1 MSLGA
6 LSGLQSSEEE
16 RKKRREQFDNN
27 RTNLGFGAKAGQGGL
42 LGSGRLTQQARQQ
55 APVQNQS
62 QSLTQR
68 SPQMATQ
75 QAAQERNQALAAKRQ
90 SEINQRN
97 NRTANT
103 QQARQDIKEILSL
116 PAREQPNA
124 VANMQSKPPKL
135 GAYQRSA
142 QPSTQG
148 RSTSALTDTAIDAGQ
163 IAFRGMPL
171 AMNGADLISGG
182 RVSRELN
189 NVADEMGKLKST
201 YQAPRQAMS
210 QAGKDGI
217 TEQMQDLGMS
227 LKFPMIGKPS
237 NGEDKWNQ
245 KDYPSVYASKQSEP
259 ADPIANTYTDQ
270 PPQTNNAPVQLGF
283 DPVNNPP
290 PMKNTISN
298 GGFGFRM
305 PNAPRRTMSE
315 RQEREALLR
324 DASTAYKG
332 SQNGQL
338 TAKQMELRAGIVGAN
353 DKYRNDQYGAQLGAA
368 SQLTQAQMSQD
379 GANQRAALGEFGSN
393 NRMNAQL
400 GFDAGKFQQTAEQQ
414 QQANSL
420 ASRRLDIEQNNSDVA
435 NFAPKQLNALYE
447 KFDAAQSDEDRSAIA
462 KQIQSLKGTPDKKSK
477 PLVITQTGE
486 SPIPGGLGGVK
497 KNPSIIYD
505 QDTGEFIN
513 LPKKE
518 VNFSD
523 PEVLAI
529 ISNRDLS
536 DEEMESQIAALY
548 S

>member
-1 MSLGA
+1 MSFGT
-6 LSGLQSSEEE
+6 LSGLQPSEEE

-27 RTNLGFGAKAGQGGL
+27 RTNLGFGAKTSQGGL
-42 LGSGRLTQQARQQ
+42 LGSGQLTQQARQQ
-55 APVQNQS
+55 APVQKQG

-90 SEINQRN
+90 SEINQNN

-124 VANMQSKPPKL
+124 VANMQSKPPKPV
-135 GAYQRSA
+135 AYQRSA

-163 IAFRGMPL
+163 VAFRGMPL
-171 AMNGADLISGG
+171 ALNGVDLLSGG

-189 NVADEMGKLKST
+189 NVADEMGKLRST

-210 QAGKDGI
+210 QAGKNGI

-237 NGEDKWNQ
+237 NGEDKWNP
-245 KDYPSVYASKQSEP
+245 KDYPSIHSARQTL
-259 ADPIANTYTDQ
+259 AQDPIAETYAEQ
-270 PPQTNNAPVQLGF
+270 QVNNAPVRLGF

-338 TAKQMELRAGIVGAN
+338 TAKQMELRAGIVGAD
-353 DKYRNDQYGAQLGAA
+353 DKYKNDQYGAQLSAA
-368 SQLTQAQMSQD
+368 SQMAQAQMSQD
-379 GANQRAALGEFGSN
+379 GANQRAVLGESGSN

>member
-1 MSLGA
+1 MSFGT
-6 LSGLQSSEEE
+6 LSGLQPSEEE
-16 RKKRREQFDNN
+16 RKKRREQFDNS
-27 RTNLGFGAKAGQGGL
+27 RANLGFGAKVGQGGL
-42 LGSGRLTQQARQQ
+42 LSSGQLTQQVRQQ
-55 APVQNQS
+55 AAVQKQG

-75 QAAQERNQALAAKRQ
+75 QAAQERNQALAARHQ
-90 SEINQRN
+90 SKINQNN

-103 QQARQDIKEILSL
+103 QQARQDIEEILSL

-124 VANMQSKPPKL
+124 VAKMQSKPPKPV
-135 GAYQRSA
+135 AYQRSA

-148 RSTSALTDTAIDAGQ
+148 RSTSSLADTAIDAGQ

-171 AMNGADLISGG
+171 VLNGADLLSGG
-182 RVSRELN
+182 RISRELN

-210 QAGKDGI
+210 QAGKNEI

-227 LKFPMIGKPS
+227 LKLPMIGKPS
-237 NGEDKWNQ
+237 NGEETWNP
-245 KDYPSVYASKQSEP
+245 KDYPSIYSARQAP
-259 ADPIANTYTDQ
+259 TQDPIAETYAEQ
-270 PPQTNNAPVQLGF
+270 QVNNAPVRLGF

-290 PMKNTISN
+290 PMKNTVSN

-315 RQEREALLR
+315 RQERDSLLR

-338 TAKQMELRAGIVGAN
+338 TAKQMELRAGIIGAG
-353 DKYRNDQYGAQLGAA
+353 DKYKNDQYGAQLSAA
-368 SQLTQAQMSQD
+368 SQMAQAQMSQD
-379 GANQRAALGEFGSN
+379 GANQRAVLGEFGSN
-393 NRMNAQL
+393 NRINAQL

-414 QQANSL
+414 QQANNL
-420 ASRRLDIEQNNSDVA
+420 ASRRLDIEQSNSDVA
-435 NFAPKQLNALYE
+435 NFAPKQLNELYK